1 MIQAKSIRTLDTAA
15 RLVHDEP
22 MHTPLHWRLPRVV
35 TGTALLA
42 LMAGLSGCITD
53 DVVDPDYTAFPSKE
67 TYVSVDSNPSGAVI
81 TVNGRMVGRAPLSI
95 MMLVDDADD
104 LVTHYSV
111 AANFQ
116 SGGGGFIMEQ
126 YNVHDRAPRS
136 ILFTPQEVESR

>member
-1 MIQAKSIRTLDTAA
+1 M
-15 RLVHDEP
+15 
-22 MHTPLHWRLPRVV
+22 PRVL
-35 TGTALLA
+35 TGAALLT
-42 LMAGLSGCITD
+42 LMAGLAGCISD
-53 DVVDPDYTAFPSKE
+53 DIVDTEHSALNSKE

-81 TVNGRMVGRAPLSI
+81 TLNGRMVGRAPLSI